1 MLLFKNS
8 RVFSENIVQLDLNLL
23 NPSWLLWAVCSFP
36 SDKISLKSDHFILVE
51 AVEWFNF
58 LFANISSSMLQN
70 FPHRFLKVI
79 KCKWGMYIYYLYK
92 LSSQV
97 LGVCPAIRFKDVLPT
112 STSNSSLLMLA
123 FKFSRVNLEIV
134 LLVRSCIWRI
144 KPIKVPTKKFFL
156 PKVKNLS
163 YLFGKKNGAA
173 SKKKQFST
181 QRKKIENCKVVKIT
195 KIIIFL
201 KKKYLFAP
209 A

>member
-1 MLLFKNS
+1 M
-8 RVFSENIVQLDLNLL
+8 NLL
-23 NPSWLLWAVCSFP
+23 NPSWPLWAVCSFP

-97 LGVCPAIRFKDVLPT
+97 LGVCPAIRFKDVLRT

-144 KPIKVPTKKFFL
+144 KPIKAPTKKFFL

-173 SKKKQFST
+173 SKKKT
-181 QRKKIENCKVVKIT
+181 
-195 KIIIFL
+195 IFYS
-201 KKKYLFAP
+201 KKKNRKL
-209 A
+209 